1 MISNQRKLHSK
12 SAMQYLPNDFPSFG
26 FPYILDNVED
36 QTLKQEA
43 DQWYSDFIELICFLF
58 LEYFMNQ

>member
-1 MISNQRKLHSK
+1 
-12 SAMQYLPNDFPSFG
+12 MQYFPNDLPSFG

-58 LEYFMNQ
+58 PEYFMNQ